1 MKRILY
7 FGAVSPKHRFSV
19 VKIETARW
27 AVFDAQERACVW
39 ECRTRKGAR
48 DYADSQNTKEFLRSA
63 DHQQRAAGGI
73 LDASKQKGGAKM
85 RRWLKAVLTV
95 SLIATAATAQTPE
108 PNLQAD
114 LALAAAR
121 LAEAT
126 EPAPEPCAW
135 RYVTNPDMDADAI
148 ELAPE
153 EQVQPEQFFSTPPLE
168 RPRGTPEDVVPVRV
182 FQFREEGW
190 KFWGWLLLPM
200 KDVLE
205 LHEDLVTA

>member
-1 MKRILY
+1 MTMKLTVDIYELDGAANDVKVGEIRFDGEKIITSSDDKLLMRMAGVPIEVDGKVIDPEHEPEKFIRNLWQHY
-7 FGAVSPKHRFSV
+7 FGPYLRAMKATTLIFVLAIAVV
-19 VKIETARW
+19 T
-27 AVFDAQERACVW
+27 
-39 ECRTRKGAR
+39 
-48 DYADSQNTKEFLRSA
+48 
-63 DHQQRAAGGI
+63 
-73 LDASKQKGGAKM
+73 
-85 RRWLKAVLTV
+85 
-95 SLIATAATAQTPE
+95 ATAQTPE

-135 RYVTNPDMDADAI
+135 RYVANPDMDADAI

-153 EQVQPEQFFSTPPLE
+153 EQVQPKQFFSTPPLE

-200 KDVLE
+200 KDVQE
-205 LHEDLVTA
+205 LHEDLVST